1 MLSVDFVSNLSDL
14 YNIENLNSDIYL
26 LQLGVAIIANSV
38 RLTYGIVS
46 AMSGLML
53 AYFEKPESEIKM
65 DVNSGSWFGRII
77 FFSR

>member
-1 MLSVDFVSNLSDL
+1 M
-14 YNIENLNSDIYL
+14 YNIENLRSDIYL

-38 RLTYGIVS
+38 RLTYGIIS

-65 DVNSGSWFGRII
+65 DVNSGSWFGKTII
-77 FFSR
+77 SLR

>member
-1 MLSVDFVSNLSDL
+1 M
-14 YNIENLNSDIYL
+14 YNIENLRSDIYL

-38 RLTYGIVS
+38 RLTYGIIS

-65 DVNSGSWFGRII
+65 DVDSGSWFGRII
-77 FFSR
+77 FSSR